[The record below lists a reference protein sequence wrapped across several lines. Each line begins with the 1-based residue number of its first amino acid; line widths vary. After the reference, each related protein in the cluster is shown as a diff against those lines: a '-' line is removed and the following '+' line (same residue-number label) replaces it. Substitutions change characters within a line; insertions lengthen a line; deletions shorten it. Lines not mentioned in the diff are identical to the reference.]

1 MAGRGWWAFSG
12 GPGWTLC
19 LFWARYDGALAPVSH
34 AYGRQESGVF
44 CVPATSSLTLLLAG
58 DRINGTSLAP
68 SAEVGLEEPLCWRR
82 CLCKDF
88 CEPGDLLHT
97 FRKRRLLMS
106 EVGTENTWSSSSGGL
121 GDGSKKGWRSG
132 KGKVPEGEGRETGGG
147 RKAGRKQGS
156 SLGVSRGKP
165 PGCAVT

>member
-1 MAGRGWWAFSG
+1 M
-12 GPGWTLC
+12 
-19 LFWARYDGALAPVSH
+19 
-34 AYGRQESGVF
+34 F

-88 CEPGDLLHT
+88 CEPGDLHT
-97 FRKRRLLMS
+97 FWKRRLSMS
-106 EVGTENTWSSSSGGL
+106 EVGTENTWCSSRGGL
-121 GDGSKKGWRSG
+121 GDRSKKGWRSG
-132 KGKVPEGEGRETGGG
+132 KEKAPEGVGRETGSG

-156 SLGVSRGKP
+156 LLGVSRGKP
-165 PGCAVT
+165 PGCAIT